1 MASGS
6 KCAKITSFFQS
17 HAEQVQQ
24 SKSTTHEH
32 GALSIAARSAGD
44 ERIDDPPEV
53 SDSEGEDVPP
63 DAEPSDHPRPEPSR
77 STAGRGDPPPP
88 SGGKNSIIHTL
99 YLRIDTVPKLK
110 AFDAMS

>member
-24 SKSTTHEH
+24 SKSTT
-32 GALSIAARSAGD
+32 
-44 ERIDDPPEV
+44 EV

-63 DAEPSDHPRPEPSR
+63 DAEPSDHPRPDPSR